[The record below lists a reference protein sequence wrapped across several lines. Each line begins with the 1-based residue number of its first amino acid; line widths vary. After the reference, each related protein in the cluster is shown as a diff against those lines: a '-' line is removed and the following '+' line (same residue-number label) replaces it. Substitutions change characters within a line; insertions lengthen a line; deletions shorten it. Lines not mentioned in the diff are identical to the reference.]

1 MAEEFLDATD
11 SDIPNFPHCTDTSP
25 NREPVRIIV
34 IGSRQAVLAIIH
46 TLHAKT
52 FASADEWSS
61 LQPEPVTGKL
71 MSVVTKYV
79 RVE

>member
-1 MAEEFLDATD
+1 MADEFLDLTD
-11 SDIPNFPHCTDTSP
+11 SDISNTP

-46 TLHAKT
+46 AKT
-52 FASADEWSS
+52 FATADEWSS
-61 LQPEPVTGKL
+61 LQPEPMTGKL

>member
-1 MAEEFLDATD
+1 MAEEFLDLTD
-11 SDIPNFPHCTDTSP
+11 SDIPHFP

-34 IGSRQAVLAIIH
+34 IGSRQAILAIIH

-52 FASADEWSS
+52 FTTADEWSP
-61 LQPEPVTGKL
+61 LQPEPMTGKL